1 MQPEQAPPPDYNFI
15 LQDKPQ
21 PKKSLLPGAPKVLVY
36 GAGAVIVIL
45 IFILFF
51 GLLFGKKNT
60 GSADMMEAIG
70 RSQEISRVTE
80 AQSQKLKDP
89 TTLSVAS
96 TTQASMTSEQS
107 EMSSWLAKRKI
118 KAEPKKLAIYKNSA
132 TDDQMQQA
140 AQNNN
145 LDSAYRSYLQKALA
159 DYAATLSKAYRA
171 TSSPT
176 AKTILKESFDSTQTL
191 LSAPP
196 LKS

>member
-21 PKKSLLPGAPKVLVY
+21 PKKSLLPGAPKALVY

-118 KAEPKKLAIYKNSA
+118 KAEPKKLAIYKIA
-132 TDDQMQQA
+132 P
-140 AQNNN
+140 
-145 LDSAYRSYLQKALA
+145 
-159 DYAATLSKAYRA
+159 
-171 TSSPT
+171 PT
-176 AKTILKESFDSTQTL
+176 TRCSRPPKTITL
-191 LSAPP
+191 IAPTGP
-196 LKS
+196 TCKRLWLTMPPH